1 MLENSWNVSFR
12 RMYDLPMQT
21 HRYLVEPV
29 SGQAHVKKLLIK
41 RFLSFIKQIE
51 KSKKMLPIQLLQ
63 VIKHDTRSITGCN
76 VRKILLLLKR
86 TKIEDIKQE
95 DIDNLE
101 YAVLEEEEGWRVNLI
116 KEISDVKCGQLSVDG
131 FSTDECE
138 EILQDGW
145 ID

>member
-1 MLENSWNVSFR
+1 
-12 RMYDLPMQT
+12 
-21 HRYLVEPV
+21 
-29 SGQAHVKKLLIK
+29 
-41 RFLSFIKQIE
+41 
-51 KSKKMLPIQLLQ
+51 MLPIQLLQ

-138 EILQDGW
+138 EILRYACTS
-145 ID
+145 